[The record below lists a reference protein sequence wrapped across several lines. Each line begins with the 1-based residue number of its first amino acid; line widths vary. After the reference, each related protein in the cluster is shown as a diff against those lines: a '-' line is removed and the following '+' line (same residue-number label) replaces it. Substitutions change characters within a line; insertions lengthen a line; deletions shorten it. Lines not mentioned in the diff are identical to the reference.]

1 MAVADDEHREIWG
14 PAATELLANL
24 LLAAHLAHRTLL
36 DAYRWL
42 YDESNDA
49 PVRILRAA
57 GHAAAADSLAGTQ
70 GLHPETRGSVY
81 FTARAGCASLRDN
94 DIARWVVPS
103 RGCRSSPRSASS
115 PARRRCTC

>member
-24 LLAAHLAHRTLL
+24 LLAAHLAHGTLL

-57 GHAAAADSLAGTQ
+57 GQRVPPPALAGVRDPLRVE
-70 GLHPETRGSVY
+70 GPHPPAGGRG
-81 FTARAGCASLRDN
+81 
-94 DIARWVVPS
+94 PQ
-103 RGCRSSPRSASS
+103 
-115 PARRRCTC
+115 RRRGPVSYTHLTLPTKRI